1 MVKKKAKKKGG
12 RRKGPT
18 SGMTKELADLCRV
31 LYGPTSVYGEGV
43 GPYRCRLWN
52 QGGKKGQGFR
62 NRLRVSLTISLLP
75 PDELLAHKADLSIK
89 TQQYH
94 KTFTAKHGPRPPP
107 DATSKKKDRLSRE
120 WKAVKEKFAEDNEGV
135 VDDVEGLYETMYAK
149 VVLELQKKEGKRTAK
164 RILAN
169 ETKNPPSK
177 VHCALHLTRD
187 YNIQAIRESGH
198 LAITNPHKTIARL
211 WAGRT
216 PMKCYKHMTGS
227 AWARHD
233 KDSGRVEELQ
243 YCTCF
248 GIRDGGVDFDTGE
261 QALWW
266 SVQHGLKT
274 ASNVNLKGVPV
285 FPVDLYDTQSVSSW
299 IAWCKALVDGNP
311 RDLVFK
317 DIFGN
322 SC

>member
-1 MVKKKAKKKGG
+1 
-12 RRKGPT
+12 
-18 SGMTKELADLCRV
+18 
-31 LYGPTSVYGEGV
+31 
-43 GPYRCRLWN
+43 
-52 QGGKKGQGFR
+52 
-62 NRLRVSLTISLLP
+62 
-75 PDELLAHKADLSIK
+75 
-89 TQQYH
+89 
-94 KTFTAKHGPRPPP
+94 
-107 DATSKKKDRLSRE
+107 
-120 WKAVKEKFAEDNEGV
+120 
-135 VDDVEGLYETMYAK
+135 
-149 VVLELQKKEGKRTAK
+149 
-164 RILAN
+164 
-169 ETKNPPSK
+169 
-177 VHCALHLTRD
+177 
-187 YNIQAIRESGH
+187 
-198 LAITNPHKTIARL
+198 
-211 WAGRT
+211 
-216 PMKCYKHMTGS
+216 MKCYKHMTGS

-317 DIFGN
+317 DIFGTI
-322 SC
+322 C